1 MDAITLLKQD
11 HKTVN
16 GLFRQ
21 FEKLGDNAT
30 ASKSRVV
37 NEIVRELSIHA
48 AIEETVFYPAVK
60 GVSEGLTEDVL
71 ESLEEHHI
79 VKWVCNE
86 LADMT
91 PEDERFDAKVTVLIE
106 NVRHHVEEEE
116 QQLFPQVREAMGRK
130 ELGELGELLEKAKKV
145 APTRP
150 HPMAPDEPPL
160 NAIASSVTALI
171 DRLRDAGA
179 KAIADARSRGRSTAR
194 RTRSSTKRPAA
205 KRSSGRSSSSRS
217 TSGRSSSR
225 SRASSR

>member
-1 MDAITLLKQD
+1 MARMDAITLLKQD

-16 GLFRQ
+16 GLFRR

-37 NEIVRELSIHA
+37 DDIVRELSIHA

-60 GVSEGLTEDVL
+60 GISDALTDDVL

-86 LADMT
+86 LADMS
-91 PEDERFDAKVTVLIE
+91 PDDERFDAKVTVLIE

-116 QQLFPQVREAMGRK
+116 TELFPRVREAMGRK
-130 ELGELGELLEKAKKV
+130 ELGEIGELLEKAKKV

-160 NAIASSVTALI
+160 NAIASSVAALV
-171 DRLRDAGA
+171 DRLRDAGV
-179 KAIADARSRGRSTAR
+179 KAIEDARRRGRATAR
-194 RTRSSTKRPAA
+194 RTRSASTTKRPAA
-205 KRSSGRSSSSRS
+205 KRTTSRSSSSRS
-217 TSGRSSSR
+217 TRARAASR
-225 SRASSR
+225 

>member
-21 FEKLGDNAT
+21 FEKLGDGAKT
-30 ASKSRVV
+30 SKARVV
-37 NEIVRELSIHA
+37 RDIVKELSIHA

-60 GVSEGLTEDVL
+60 GTSDALTDDVL
-71 ESLEEHHI
+71 EALEEHHI

-86 LADMT
+86 LADME
-91 PEDERFDAKVTVLIE
+91 PDDERFDAKVTVLIE

-116 QQLFPQVREAMGRK
+116 TELFPRVRASLGRK
-130 ELGELGELLEKAKKV
+130 ELGELGELLERAKKV

-160 NAIASSVTALI
+160 NAIASSVAALI
-171 DRLRDAGA
+171 DRLRDVGA
-179 KAIADARSRGRSTAR
+179 QAVADARRRGRTATR
-194 RTRSSTKRPAA
+194 RARTSTKRPAA
-205 KRSSGRSSSSRS
+205 RRPTSKRTTSSR
-217 TSGRSSSR
+217 R
-225 SRASSR
+225 